1 MARLEGSEG
10 EYNLVWNYQR
20 INKMYSQ
27 LSWREIFDMHIVS
40 VLSQEA
46 HSCSVHVE
54 DQSAGKTNQP
64 KAIKKQQ
71 GCNQSGRWMFQSLGK
86 LLHSNL

>member
-1 MARLEGSEG
+1 
-10 EYNLVWNYQR
+10 
-20 INKMYSQ
+20 MYLQ

-40 VLSQEA
+40 ILSQEA

-71 GCNQSGRWMFQSLGK
+71 GCNQSGR
-86 LLHSNL
+86 